1 MHESH
6 GFKNP
11 GGQNTSIILRIVVLV
26 QNSIKQ
32 GQSSHKVHDQE
43 EAGGLDE
50 EVDQADESHILFSIG
65 GNGISSFVLKLLQDS
80 SLAEDSIV
88 SLARQGSTID
98 DLNGKLDGRI
108 SVVTP
113 VYSGEGSSINLL

>member
-11 GGQNTSIILRIVVLV
+11 GGQNTSIILSIVVLV

-43 EAGGLDE
+43 EAGGLDK

-98 DLNGKLDGRI
+98 DLDGKLDGRI